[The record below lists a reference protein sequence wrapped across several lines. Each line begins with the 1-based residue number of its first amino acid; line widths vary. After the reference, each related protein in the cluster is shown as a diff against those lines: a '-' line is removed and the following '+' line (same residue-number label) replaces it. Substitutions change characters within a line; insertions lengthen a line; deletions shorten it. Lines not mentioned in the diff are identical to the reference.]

1 MSSHPTTVKRLAP
14 VLARQLATQLL
25 LWVFFLAPSFA
36 ETLVVYGSDAFPP
49 VSYLS
54 NGQVRGIFPAIL
66 KRLERE
72 TGDTYDL
79 QLVPWARANKLAMDG
94 KGAVANI
101 SLNSERAAVFDY
113 SRPLFTVEILLV
125 VRKGH
130 EFPFRQLSDLNGKL
144 IGAGLGSSYKDEVD
158 QAIADGVIKVER
170 DPNQQSRLRKLLA
183 GRVDAIFVGSGR
195 IGLQAMLD
203 ADPDLK
209 NQADQFT
216 ILPKVVAVDPL
227 HVAIPKSMGKRA
239 LVDRLDA
246 AYLRLKSR
254 GELDD
259 LIPR

>member
-1 MSSHPTTVKRLAP
+1 MISHSPTINHFAP
-14 VLARQLATQLL
+14 ALARRLATQLL
-25 LWVFFLAPSFA
+25 IWAFFVGPSFA

-54 NGQVRGIFPAIL
+54 NGEVRGTFPAIL

-72 TGDTYDL
+72 TGDHYDL
-79 QLVPWARANKLAMDG
+79 QLVPWARANAMALDG

-101 SLNSERAAVFDY
+101 SLNAERAALFDY
-113 SRPLFTVEILLV
+113 SQPLLTVEVVLV
-125 VRKGH
+125 VRKGN
-130 EFPFRQLSDLNGKL
+130 EFPFRQLSDLSGKL
-144 IGAGLGSSYKDEVD
+144 IGAGLGSSYQDEVD

-195 IGLQAMLD
+195 AGLQAMLD

-209 NQADQFT
+209 SQADQFT

-227 HVAIPKSMGKRA
+227 HFAVPKSMGKRA

-246 AYLRLKSR
+246 AYLRLKSS

-259 LIPR
+259 LIPQ

>member
-1 MSSHPTTVKRLAP
+1 MSVKRLSPA
-14 VLARQLATQLL
+14 LARQLATQLL
-25 LWVFFLAPSFA
+25 VWFFFIAPSYA
-36 ETLVVYGSDAFPP
+36 ETLVIYGSEAFPP

-54 NGQVRGIFPAIL
+54 NGQVSGIFPTIL

-72 TGDTYDL
+72 TGDRYDL

-101 SLNSERAAVFDY
+101 SYNSERAAVFDY
-113 SRPLFTVEILLV
+113 SRPLLTVEILLV

-158 QAIADGVIKVER
+158 QAIADGRIKVER

-195 IGLQAMLD
+195 MGLQAILD
-203 ADPDLK
+203 ADPELK
-209 NQADQFT
+209 SQADQFV

-227 HVAIPKSMGKRA
+227 HVAVPKSMGKRA
-239 LVDRLDA
+239 LVERLDA
-246 AYLRLKSR
+246 AYLRLKNR
-254 GELDD
+254 GDFDD
-259 LIPR
+259 LMPR